1 MRRDYA
7 KTLGCAALLF
17 AFNAYLTPLLFRTA
31 YTIQMGSIEAAFISL
46 ARYASQHWNDMGWFP
61 LWYGGVPYPDSYPPL
76 LHWVCGLVVT
86 LAGVSPGLAYHFVT
100 AMIYCLGPVTLFW
113 MAWRLSGNRECALV
127 AGIGYSLISP
137 TCLLAASARVDSD
150 GFWGPRRLVTVV
162 VWGEGPH
169 QASMCLLPLAI
180 GLLHVALEKRKPWY
194 WVAAALSIAAVPMSN
209 WLGGMALAICVVAY
223 LFAGLPGGRK
233 LVPTLL
239 CTGAL
244 GVYAYAIAVPW
255 LSPATIAVIRANAPR
270 VAGNFQADWTQRK
283 FAVAV
288 AAAFLLA
295 AWAMARW
302 NLPRHIRFA
311 WLASLVLA
319 CSVLGRLWFKLS
331 LLPQPDRYGL
341 EMDMFLWVAVVFAVW
356 PLVHW
361 VFGWWGRLQ
370 PANARLRALLFSPS
384 HVAIRETTVPIR
396 ATTGVPLWGREWLL
410 PHLPALA
417 IVLVLAVACMPIV
430 RHQRRSARW
439 IERPID
445 IHTTIEYKTAKWLDA
460 HMPGARVFAPGTI
473 GFWLNAFSDEP
484 QLTGGFD
491 NGIRNPTVPAVIFH
505 VYAGDNQQYMVDL
518 LRAYGCD
525 AMIGGGAD
533 SAEFYHP
540 ISHTEK
546 LRGLTELWRDGGDA
560 IYDIPRRSRSL
571 AHVMRPDDLV
581 RHPLSSHGFTAL
593 DPYLAALDNPLY
605 PAARF
610 RWRAPSAA
618 TVTADMQPD
627 QILSVQIAWDKGWN
641 ASVDGR
647 SVSIFGDELGQM
659 VVAPKCGGPCTVELK
674 YDGGTEG
681 FYARAVDRLA
691 LAGGGCWILVA
702 ILWRR
707 RSGLTKTN

>member
-17 AFNAYLTPLLFRTA
+17 ALNAYITPLLFRTA
-31 YTIQMGSIEAAFISL
+31 YTAQMGSIEAAYIGL
-46 ARYASQHWNDMGWFP
+46 ARYVSQHWNDMGWFP
-61 LWYGGVPYPDSYPPL
+61 LWYGGIPYPDSYPPL
-76 LHWVCGLVVT
+76 LHWICGLVVT

-100 AMIYCLGPVTLFW
+100 AMIYSLGPVTLFW
-113 MAWRLSGNRECALV
+113 MAWRLSGRRECALV

-137 TCLLAASARVDSD
+137 TCLLSAVAHMDSD
-150 GFWGPRRLVTVV
+150 GSWGPRRLVMLV

-169 QASMCLLPLAI
+169 LASMCLLPLAI
-180 GLLHVALEKRKPWY
+180 GMLHVALQKRKPWY
-194 WVAAALSIAAVPMSN
+194 WVAAALSMAAVPMSN
-209 WLGGMALAICVVAY
+209 WLGGMALAICVMAY
-223 LFAGLPGGRK
+223 LFAGLPVGRK
-233 LVPTLL
+233 TVPTLL

-270 VAGNFQADWTQRK
+270 VANNFQADATQRK
-283 FAVAV
+283 FAFAV

-302 NLPRHIRFA
+302 NLPRHTRFA
-311 WLASLVLA
+311 CLASLVLA
-319 CSVLGRLWFKLS
+319 SSALGRLWFRLS
-331 LLPQPDRYGL
+331 LLPQPDRYAL

-356 PLVHW
+356 PLVRW
-361 VFGWWGRLQ
+361 LFAWWGRRW
-370 PANARLRALLFSPS
+370 PAGRPLPDGRGSDEALGTTS
-384 HVAIRETTVPIR
+384 VAIR
-396 ATTGVPLWGREWLL
+396 ATTVREWLL
-410 PHLPALA
+410 PRLPAVA
-417 IVLVLAVACMPIV
+417 IILVLAAACVPIV

-439 IERPID
+439 IARPID

-473 GFWLNAFSDEP
+473 GFWLNAFSDAP

-491 NGIRNPTVPAVIFH
+491 NGIRNPTVSDVIFH

-525 AMIGGGAD
+525 ALIGGGAD

-540 ISHTEK
+540 ISHAEK

-560 IYDIPRRSRSL
+560 IYDIPRRGRSL
-571 AHVMRPDDLV
+571 AHVMRMADQMQ
-581 RHPLSSHGFTAL
+581 HPLALYGFSAL
-593 DPYLAALDNPLY
+593 DPYLAALDNPEY
-605 PAARF
+605 PAAAF

-618 TVTADMQPD
+618 TITTDMKPD

-641 ASVDGR
+641 VSVAGR
-647 SVSIFGDELGQM
+647 RVHTWSDTLGQM
-659 VVAPKCGGPCTVELK
+659 VVEPRCSGPCTVELR

-681 FYARAVDRLA
+681 RYARATDRLA
-691 LAGGGCWILVA
+691 LTGGGLWVLVA
-702 ILWRR
+702 ILWKK
-707 RSGLTKTN
+707 RSASTKTN